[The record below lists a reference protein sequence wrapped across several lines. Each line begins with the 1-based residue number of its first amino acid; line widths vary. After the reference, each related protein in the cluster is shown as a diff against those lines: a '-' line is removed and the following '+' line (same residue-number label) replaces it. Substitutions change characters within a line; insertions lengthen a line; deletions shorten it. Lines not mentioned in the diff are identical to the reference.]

1 MQQLLPFVSNHWELF
16 LALAVICALLIYQTF
31 SGSISGVKSIT
42 PQEAIRIINHEQAIV
57 LDVREPAEVKTG
69 KILDSLTIPLAK
81 LGQQTDKLQKYKNT
95 PVIVVCQSGSRSSRA
110 CGILRKQG
118 FESVYNLR
126 GGILAWTGANLPLS
140 KKDS

>member
-1 MQQLLPFVSNHWELF
+1 MQQFLPFVSNHWELF
-16 LALAVICALLIYQTF
+16 LALAVISALLIYQTF
-31 SGSISGVKSIT
+31 SGRISGVKSIT

-81 LGQQTDKLQKYKNT
+81 LGQQTNKLEKHKNT
-95 PVIVVCQSGSRSSRA
+95 PIIVVCQSGGRSSRA

-126 GGILAWTGANLPLS
+126 GGILAWTNANLPLS
-140 KKDS
+140 KKD